1 MAGGYHRA
9 EAQTARV
16 SRRDSRR
23 WMDETLIG
31 GVTGTHDSVLEVE
44 GSRLLWWRTRRR
56 LHRKYGIV
64 ATRVSATEWRLR
76 REV

>member
-1 MAGGYHRA
+1 
-9 EAQTARV
+9 
-16 SRRDSRR
+16 
-23 WMDETLIG
+23 MDETLIG